1 MYHIFLI
8 LTDGDI
14 NDIRETTDIIVEC
27 SKLPLSII
35 IVGIGDGDFTA
46 MDNLDSDDRLLK
58 NGKNQDADRDIV
70 QFVAFNEFKDDDNN
84 VNGDYLAEAV
94 LNEVPDQLVGY
105 MMDNEIKA
113 GDKGGNVDDDD

>member
-14 NDIRETTDIIVEC
+14 HDLRDTIDVIVEC
-27 SKLPLSII
+27 SNYPMSII

-46 MDNLDSDDRLLK
+46 MDNLDSDDKLLMDGL
-58 NGKNQDADRDIV
+58 NVEAQRDIV
-70 QFVAFNEFKDDDNN
+70 QFVGFNEFKDEDNT

-94 LNEVPDQLVGY
+94 LNEVPDQLVGF
-105 MMDNEIKA
+105 MMSRGIKA
-113 GDKGGNVDDDD
+113 GDKGGKVKEK